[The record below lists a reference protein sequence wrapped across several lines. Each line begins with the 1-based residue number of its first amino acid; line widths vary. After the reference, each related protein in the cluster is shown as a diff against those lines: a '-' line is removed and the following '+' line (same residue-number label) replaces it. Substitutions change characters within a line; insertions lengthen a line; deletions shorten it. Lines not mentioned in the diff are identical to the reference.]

1 MIKVD
6 VEGAERSVIDGASAT
21 RGLFEAVFIMV
32 EDFVDPGISDFLEF
46 DGFGFVCRLTPYNS
60 FWSRSGRSS
69 SGTGGV
75 GKTGRSGALP

>member
-6 VEGAERSVIDGASAT
+6 VEGAERSVIDGAGAP

-32 EDFVDPGISDFLEF
+32 EDFVDPGICDFLES
-46 DGFGFVCRLTPYNS
+46 DGFGFVCRLTPCNS

-69 SGTGGV
+69 SDAGGF
-75 GKTGRSGALP
+75 GKAGRSGAML